1 MGLPS
6 IFGDIASK
14 FKDISKQIGNGI
26 STTTDKISN
35 TVSNIVGT
43 AHKDA
48 AAVLSGVKDSTD
60 KVFQTVGD
68 LDKLLVNKAG
78 DVLINGEN
86 TIGGIAKS
94 FSWPLIIGAGI
105 FGLFLLK
112 K

>member
-1 MGLPS
+1 MGITG
-6 IFGDIASK
+6 IFGDISSK
-14 FKDISKQIGNGI
+14 FKDISRQIGNGI
-26 STTTDKISN
+26 SSATNKISN

-48 AAVLSGVKDSTD
+48 KGVLSGIKDSTD

-68 LDKLLVNKAG
+68 LDKLVVNKTG
-78 DVLINGEN
+78 DVSIHGED
-86 TIGGIAKS
+86 TVGGIAKS

-105 FGLFLLK
+105 FGLVLLK

>member
-1 MGLPS
+1 MGLPG

-14 FKDISKQIGNGI
+14 FKDISAQIGNGI
-26 STTTDKISN
+26 SNATDKISN

-48 AAVLSGVKDSTD
+48 ASVLSGVKDSTD

-68 LDKLLVNKAG
+68 LDKLIVNKTG
-78 DVLINGEN
+78 DVLMHGED
-86 TIGGIAKS
+86 TIGGIAQS